1 MSEWGGGGGFECLNL
16 LIVFALRSS
25 LCVNTVVLVFLL
37 NNCELLPHIIIKV
50 EAAHIEA

>member
-1 MSEWGGGGGFECLNL
+1 MGGGGGFECINL

-37 NNCELLPHIIIKV
+37 NSFDAI
-50 EAAHIEA
+50 